1 MEHEEFQNLD
11 EKNKSVLEFKE
22 WFTREWTLITRYLKS
37 RIIWCQEGTQGAHKV
52 TLKPSKQVEVER
64 ETKECTQQPE
74 NATTWT
80 KNE

>member
-11 EKNKSVLEFKE
+11 DKNKSVLEFKE

-64 ETKECTQQPE
+64 EAKECTQQPE
-74 NATTWT
+74 NSTV
-80 KNE
+80 

>member
-11 EKNKSVLEFKE
+11 DKNKSVLEFKE
-22 WFTREWTLITRYLKS
+22 WFTREWTLITRYLNSK
-37 RIIWCQEGTQGAHKV
+37 IVWCPEGTIGAHKV

-74 NATTWT
+74 NSIV
-80 KNE
+80 